1 MGLFDRIMTIGRSGQ
16 SQEETQPVDSE
27 QEAMRLLHEGMLHE
41 ENRQPDLAIKCYDA
55 AILLKSDFGRAHFNR
70 GNILLELDHPLEALS
85 SFEDALKYKPDSAAT
100 HYNLGHAYLRTD
112 QLDAAIK
119 AYQRA
124 LTLKPDFADA
134 EVSLGIALSAIGQP
148 EKAIACFDRALGIR
162 SDHAEAFFHRANI
175 LAELGK
181 FEEASTCF
189 YQLLDAE
196 PSNLEARCNLV
207 KALLAQVKLKEAA
220 ANCRAV
226 LDIQP
231 DHVEALNNLG
241 AALNKLREHDA
252 AIASYRRAI
261 DIDPNRAELHNN
273 LGVAQKNVGN
283 FDDALASYRRALTLR
298 PDFPEAYCN
307 LAITQHRLGKISE
320 ALASYKKALEL
331 DASCVDA
338 CNNLGVLYQQ
348 MGQLELAHS
357 TFIRT
362 LELDPNNHEFH
373 TNRGSVLAELGQLQ
387 AAANSY
393 HQALEIK
400 PDYANARS
408 NLLFIHNYLAD
419 QSPERLLEEARRFGE
434 SVTQQATIPKR
445 WKNTPDAERRLRIGF
460 VSADFRQHPVGYF
473 VESVLIALSSLTI
486 GRLELIGY
494 FNHWESDAITARI
507 KGCCHDWRTVYAL
520 TDERLAQTIRDDNI
534 DILIDLSGHTGE
546 NRLPMFAW
554 KPAPIQVSWLGY
566 FGTTGVPT
574 IDFLIADPWTL
585 PESEEINFTETIWR
599 LPETRLCFTPPNISV
614 DVAPLPALG
623 NGHITFGCF
632 NNLTKMSDQV
642 VEVWARIL
650 NAVPDSRLFLKTRQL
665 GTDSIRQRVIRSFGE
680 FGIDK
685 THLILETYVPRANYL
700 SAYNRID
707 IGLDPFPYPGGTTTV
722 EALWMGV
729 PVLTLAGKSFLARQ
743 GVGLM
748 TNAGLPD
755 WVATDKDDYVTRAIS
770 HAGNLQKL
778 ASLRAGLREQVLASP
793 IFDSSRFARNFE
805 AALRGMW
812 EKWCREQTIELEA

>member
-1 MGLFDRIMTIGRSGQ
+1 
-16 SQEETQPVDSE
+16 
-27 QEAMRLLHEGMLHE
+27 MRLLHEGMSHE
-41 ENRQPDLAIKCYDA
+41 EKGQPKAAIEYYDSAIRLKPDL
-55 AILLKSDFGRAHFNR
+55 GRAHFNR
-70 GNILLELDHPLEALS
+70 GNVLLELDNPQEALG
-85 SFEDALKYKPDSAAT
+85 SFEAALKYKPDSAAAQ
-100 HYNLGHAYLRTD
+100 YNLGHAYLRTD
-112 QLDAAIK
+112 QPDAAVK

-134 EVSLGIALSAIGQP
+134 EVSLGIALRANGQP

-162 SDHAEAFFHRANI
+162 SDYAEALSHRANT

-181 FEEASTCF
+181 IEEASACF
-189 YQLLDAE
+189 CQALDID
-196 PSNLEARCNLV
+196 PNNLEIRCNLIN
-207 KALLAQVKLKEAA
+207 ALLAQGKSKEAA
-220 ANCRAV
+220 ANCRFV

-241 AALNKLREHDA
+241 ATLNKLREHDA

-261 DIDPNRAELHNN
+261 DIEPGRAELHNN
-273 LGVAQKNVGN
+273 LGVAQKNIGN
-283 FDDALASYRRALTLR
+283 LNDALASYSKALTLK
-298 PDFPEAYCN
+298 PNFPEAYCN

-331 DASCVDA
+331 NENCVDA

-348 MGQLELAHS
+348 MGQLELARS
-357 TFIRT
+357 TYSRA

-373 TNRGSVLAELGQLQ
+373 TNQGSVLAELGQLQ
-387 AAANSY
+387 EAANCY

-400 PDYANARS
+400 PDYTNARS

-419 QSPERLLEEARRFGE
+419 QAPEKLIEEARRFGE
-434 SVTQQATIPKR
+434 LVAQQAIIPKQ
-445 WKNTPDAERRLRIGF
+445 WKNTPDVERCLRIGF

-473 VESVLIALSSLTI
+473 VESVLIALSSLTM
-486 GRLELIGY
+486 GKLELIGY
-494 FNHWESDAITARI
+494 SNHWESDAITERI
-507 KGCCHDWRTVYAL
+507 KGCCHLWRTVHAL
-520 TDERLAQTIRDDNI
+520 TDERLAQTIHADEI
-534 DILIDLSGHTGE
+534 DILVDLSGHTGE
-546 NRLPMFAW
+546 SRLPMFAW
-554 KPAPIQVSWLGY
+554 KPAPVQVSWLGY
-566 FGTTGVPT
+566 FSTTGVGA
-574 IDFLIADPWTL
+574 IDYLIADPWTL
-585 PESEEINFTETIWR
+585 PETEEINFTETIWR

-623 NGHITFGCF
+623 NGYITFGCF

-665 GTDSIRQRVIRSFGE
+665 GMDSIRQRVIRSFGE
-680 FGIDK
+680 FGIDQ
-685 THLILETYVPRANYL
+685 TRLTLETYVPRANYL

-729 PVLTLAGKSFLARQ
+729 PVLTLAGESFLARQ

-755 WVATDKDDYVTRAIS
+755 WVATDKDDYITRAITY
-770 HAGNLQKL
+770 AGNLQKL